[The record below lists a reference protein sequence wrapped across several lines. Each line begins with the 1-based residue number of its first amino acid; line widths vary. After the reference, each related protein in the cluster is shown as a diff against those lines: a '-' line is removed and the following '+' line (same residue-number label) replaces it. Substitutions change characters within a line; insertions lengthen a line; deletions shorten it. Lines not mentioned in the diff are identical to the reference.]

1 MTLYR
6 DVPPIIAIVVPCY
19 NEEDVLPETASRIH
33 TKIKTL
39 ISHTLISEKSNVVFI
54 DDGSKDNTWKLITQ
68 YHHENPDAFYGIKL
82 SKNCGHQNALLC
94 GLLAVENLCDAAISL
109 DADLQDDIEVIDT
122 MIEQYKNGSEIVYG
136 VRSLRKTDAV
146 FKRFTAHCFYSLM
159 NKLGANIIYNHADYR
174 LMGRNA
180 LSALAKYREVNLFLR
195 GIVPLLGFKTAVV
208 PYVRAERFA
217 GESKYPLRKM
227 LAFAFEG
234 ITSFSIKPIRMV
246 TALGILLFCIS
257 IGMIVWFFFRHYTGH
272 TITGWSSMI
281 CSLWAIG
288 GLILFSIGIV
298 GEYIGKIYLETK
310 QRPRFHVEKHLLQEC
325 K

>member
-6 DVPPIIAIVVPCY
+6 DSPPIIAIVVPCY
-19 NEEDVLPETASRIH
+19 NEEEVLPETRSRINN
-33 TKIKTL
+33 KIKTL
-39 ISHTLISEKSNVVFI
+39 ISHTLISNKSSVVFI

-68 YHHENPDAFYGIKL
+68 YHSENPETVYGIKL

-94 GLLAVENLCDAAISL
+94 GLLAVENFCDAAISL
-109 DADLQDDIEVIDT
+109 DADLQDDIEVIDN

-136 VRSLRKTDAV
+136 VRSLRKTDDV

-159 NKLGANIIYNHADYR
+159 NTLGANIIYNHADYR
-174 LMGRNA
+174 LMGKSA
-180 LSALAKYREVNLFLR
+180 LSALAEYREVNLFLR
-195 GIVPLLGFKTAVV
+195 GMVPLLGFKTAIVQ
-208 PYVRAERFA
+208 YARAERFA

-227 LAFAFEG
+227 LKFAFEG
-234 ITSFSIKPIRMV
+234 ITSFSIKPIRMI
-246 TALGILLFCIS
+246 TILGILLFCIS
-257 IGMIVWFFFRHYTGH
+257 IGMIAWFFFRHYTGH

-310 QRPRFHVEKHLLQEC
+310 QRPRFHVEKNLLQEC